1 MGRKEYLEEKYVES
15 RKKWLPL
22 KAKYYAN
29 PATSYV
35 APFQI
40 ADNLYYV
47 GDKQVCIHLIDTG
60 DGLILLDSGF
70 PCATYL
76 LIESI
81 FRAGFDPKDV
91 KWILHTHGHF
101 DHFGAAEAFRTLYGT
116 KSAIGRVDAQA
127 LREMPHRAH
136 LDLSALPHA
145 YIPTFDRELEDGEV
159 FELGNTKIRCVLTP
173 GHTPGV
179 LTFFFDV
186 TWEGKTYLAGL
197 FGGAGTNAMT
207 RPYTAHNAEPLNATD
222 MMLDS
227 IDRIWNEPV
236 VVHLG
241 NHPYNNRTMQK
252 RAKQVEEGG
261 NPFIAPDSWHSFL
274 TELREDTLAIKE
286 KNRAM
291 DAEMEALFGKE

>member
-1 MGRKEYLEEKYVES
+1 MGRKEFLEEKYVET
-15 RKKWLPL
+15 RKKWLPK
-22 KAKYYAN
+22 KAAYYAN
-29 PATSYV
+29 PATSFV
-35 APFQI
+35 EPFQI

-81 FRAGFDPKDV
+81 WRAGFDPKNV
-91 KWILHTHGHF
+91 RWILHTHCHF

-116 KSAIGRVDAQA
+116 KSAISRVDAEA
-127 LREMPHRAH
+127 LRELPHRAH
-136 LDLSALPHA
+136 LDLSALPYA
-145 YIPTFDRELEDGEV
+145 QIPTFDRELEDGEV
-159 FELGNTKIRCVLTP
+159 FELGNAKIRCVLTP

-179 LTFFFDV
+179 LSFFFDV

-197 FGGAGTNAMT
+197 FGGAGRNAMT
-207 RPYTAHNAEPLNATD
+207 LPYISHNADPIDAPQL
-222 MMLDS
+222 MLRS
-227 IDRIWNEPV
+227 IERVWDEPV

-252 RAKQVEEGG
+252 RERQLEEGG
-261 NPFIAPDSWHSFL
+261 NPFIAPDSWHTFL
-274 TELREDTLAIKE
+274 TELKEDTLAVIE
-286 KNRAM
+286 KNKAM
-291 DAEMEALFGKE
+291 EAEMTALFGKE

>member
-1 MGRKEYLEEKYVES
+1 MGRKEYLEEKYVAT
-15 RKKWLPL
+15 RQKWLPK
-22 KAKYYAN
+22 KAGYYTN
-29 PATSYV
+29 PAISYV
-35 APFQI
+35 EPFKI

-47 GDKQVCIHLIDTG
+47 GDKQVCIHLIDTV

-81 FRAGFDPKDV
+81 WRAGFDPKNV

-116 KSAIGRVDAQA
+116 KSAISRIDAEA
-127 LREMPHRAH
+127 LRAMPHRAH
-136 LDLSALPHA
+136 LDLSALPYA
-145 YIPTFDRELEDGEV
+145 QIPAFDRELEDGEV

-186 TWEGKTYLAGL
+186 TYEGKTYLAGL

-207 RPYTAHNAEPLNATD
+207 RPYTAHNVEPLNATD

-227 IDRIWNEPV
+227 IERIWDEPV

-241 NHPYNNRTMQK
+241 NHPYNNKTLQK
-252 RAKQVEEGG
+252 RAKQLEEGG

-274 TELREDTLAIKE
+274 AELKEDTLAIIE
-286 KNRAM
+286 KNKAM
-291 DAEMEALFGKE
+291 EAEMTALFGAE

>member
-1 MGRKEYLEEKYVES
+1 MDRKEFLEQKYLEA
-15 RKKWLPL
+15 RQKWLPK
-22 KAKYYAN
+22 KADYYAN
-29 PATSYV
+29 PAISYV
-35 APFQI
+35 EPFQI

-81 FRAGFDPKDV
+81 WRAGFDPKNV

-116 KSAIGRVDAQA
+116 KSAISRVDARA
-127 LREMPHRAH
+127 LKELPHRAH
-136 LDLSALPHA
+136 LDLSALPYA
-145 YIPTFDRELEDGEV
+145 RIPTFDRELEDGEI

-179 LTFFFDV
+179 LSFFFNV

-197 FGGAGTNAMT
+197 FGGAGRNAMS
-207 RPYTAHNAEPLNATD
+207 RPYTSHNMEPEHAAD

-227 IDRIWNEPV
+227 IAHIWNEPV
-236 VVHLG
+236 MVHLG
-241 NHPYNNRTMQK
+241 NHPGNNKTMQK
-252 RAKQVEEGG
+252 RAKQLEEGG
-261 NPFIAPDSWHSFL
+261 NPFIAPNSWHTFL
-274 TELREDTLAIKE
+274 TELKEDTLAVME
-286 KNRAM
+286 KNKAM
-291 DAEMEALFGKE
+291 DAEMTALFGEE

>member
-1 MGRKEYLEEKYVES
+1 MDRKEFLEQKYIET
-15 RKKWLPL
+15 RQKWLPK
-22 KAKYYAN
+22 KAAYYAN
-29 PATSYV
+29 PATSFV
-35 APFQI
+35 EPFKI

-81 FRAGFDPKDV
+81 WRAGFDPKNV

-116 KSAIGRVDAQA
+116 KSAISRVDAEA

-145 YIPTFDRELEDGEV
+145 RIPAFDRELEDGEV
-159 FELGNTKIRCVLTP
+159 FELGNTKIRCILTP

-186 TWEGKTYLAGL
+186 TYEGKTYLAGL
-197 FGGAGTNAMT
+197 FGGAGINAMS
-207 RPYTAHNAEPLNATD
+207 RPYTSHNVEPINAAD
-222 MMLDS
+222 MMLAS
-227 IDRIWNEPV
+227 IDRIWDEPV

-252 RAKQVEEGG
+252 RAKQLEEGG
-261 NPFIAPDSWHSFL
+261 NPFIAPDSWHTFL
-274 TELREDTLAIKE
+274 TELREDTLAVIE
-286 KNRAM
+286 KNKAM
-291 DAEMEALFGKE
+291 DAEMAALFGAE